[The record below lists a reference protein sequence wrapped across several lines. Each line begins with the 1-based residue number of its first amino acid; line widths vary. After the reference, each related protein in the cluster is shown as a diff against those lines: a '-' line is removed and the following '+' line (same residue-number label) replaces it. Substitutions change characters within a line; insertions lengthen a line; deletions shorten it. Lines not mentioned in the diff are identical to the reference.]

1 MVTIVTAFHT
11 IPHHLIA
18 APCGAAG
25 VEAGIGVDLIA
36 VVAFFAAG
44 AQNPITA
51 ASGSAGVRTGV

>member
-1 MVTIVTAFHT
+1 MVTIVTALHT

-44 AQNPITA
+44 AQNPISA
-51 ASGSAGVRTGV
+51 ASG